1 MSVRHYV
8 YAALM
13 ADTVLQSMLSE
24 RLYSSGALGVDD
36 IPANPDLPY
45 AQLAWGE
52 AAQYREVRETSDAT
66 RHALRAYVYDG
77 RGSFTVI
84 DNIHRQMRQTVEGLG
99 GTVSPEF
106 GRCTDAE
113 FITLGGE
120 DVVAGR
126 NLNVR
131 MALYRIT
138 GPL

>member
-1 MSVRHYV
+1 MRQLV

-13 ADTVLQSMLSE
+13 ADTVLQSMISQ
-24 RLYSSGALGVDD
+24 RLYASGALGVDD
-36 IPANPDLPY
+36 IPADPDVPY
-45 AQLAWGE
+45 VQLAWGE
-52 AAQYREVRETSDAT
+52 ASQYREVRKTTTTA

-84 DNIHRQMRQTVEGLG
+84 DNIHRQMRHTIEGLG
-99 GTVSPEF
+99 GTVSPS
-106 GRCTDAE
+106 GRRCTDTE